1 MRKHKKKC
9 VKSLAFT
16 EGKKIEREVAVERI
30 IDDWLN
36 DKSISVKESTL
47 ARYKAI
53 TDNHVRPMLEN
64 LKLSEITAS
73 VIQKYINSLIIRGY
87 ACKTVSDILVVTKN
101 IFKYIS
107 ARGIMHNC
115 DLSYVNIRTKR
126 VQTEILTLPEQKKL
140 CLYLTENMN
149 IKNFGILLSLY
160 TGIRIGELCALK
172 WSDIDMEEKFLKINK
187 TMIRIH
193 DNSSA
198 NSPVCTKI
206 IITPPKSEDSI
217 RIIPINSFLTE
228 IIKEL
233 LDSDNKYILTGSAEK
248 YIEPRNMQY
257 YFKSV
262 LKRCGI
268 RNVNFHALR
277 HTFATRCVEN
287 GFEIKSLSEILG
299 HSNVRITLERYV
311 HSSMELKRK
320 NMEKLSSI

>member
-9 VKSLAFT
+9 VMPLAFT
-16 EGKKIEREVAVERI
+16 EGKKIEREVSVERI

-53 TDNHVRPMLEN
+53 TDNHVSPMLEN

-115 DLSYVNIRTKR
+115 DLSAVNIRTKR
-126 VQTEILTLPEQKKL
+126 VQTEILTLHEQKKL

-172 WSDIDMEEKFLKINK
+172 WGDIDMEEKSLKINK

-233 LDSDNKYILTGSAEK
+233 LDSENKYILTGSAEK